1 MLARSIYF
9 CSNQI
14 LQFVVDTLNAYAY
27 ILQYCNGAFNLSGNY
42 PKVVKQTV
50 NLGSLPY
57 VSTVDEKGQ
66 RTIAFHEDHIVERF
80 PRVLSLVRIQ
90 DALEINLFLEHRYK
104 GLFMPPKRGGKKNPL
119 GGVSLITVQSLAN
132 SMSLFLQWVE
142 KNNVDWHEVYA
153 VSDSDKA
160 KYWLP
165 VYRYRK
171 HLIEQVIAK
180 DIDRDTANLYINHV
194 RQFYEWARKQRRIDK
209 VPFKYKTKVIKKKRK
224 DGGLDL
230 LFTDYGSEEKG
241 FTITTTDLLIPK
253 KYKQKKSGDAG
264 LSPYS
269 QDELKLLYASKELTK
284 QGAKLRVDLAVQ
296 CGLRAEE
303 IATFSASHVV
313 DPALD
318 NKAIYY
324 VTIIGKYDKERTIM
338 VSKGLM
344 ASLWQYRNGKEHQNR
359 LAKWQLEHGNC
370 DDAPLFLNRSGN
382 FMSRKSIGN
391 VISKVRKELA
401 PFGKTLK
408 RDFHDLRSTFATNLA
423 GFLIHKNLPI
433 GFVQYKLMQLM
444 GHADFSTTQK
454 YINFARSLTFDKQ
467 MASWVDKLFGE
478 FVAPLKED
486 AFHAEQ
492 SGGADA

>member
-1 MLARSIYF
+1 MS
-9 CSNQI
+9 S
-14 LQFVVDTLNAYAY
+14 
-27 ILQYCNGAFNLSGNY
+27 NY
-42 PKVVKQTV
+42 PKVIKQTV

-57 VSTVDEKGQ
+57 FSTIDEQGQ
-66 RTIAFHEDHIVERF
+66 RAVVFHEDHVIERF

-119 GGVSLITVQSLAN
+119 GGVSLITVESLAN

-142 KNNVDWHEVYA
+142 KHNVDWHEVYA

-171 HLIEQVIAK
+171 HLIEQVISK

-209 VPFKYKTKVIKKKRK
+209 VPFKYKTKVIKKARK

-253 KYKQKKSGDAG
+253 KYKQKKLGDAS

-269 QDELKLLYASKELTK
+269 QDELKLLYASEELARP
-284 QGAKLRVDLAVQ
+284 GAKLRVDLAAQ

-303 IATFSASHVV
+303 IATFKAIYVV
-313 DPALD
+313 DPSLD
-318 NKAIYY
+318 NKPIYH
-324 VTIIGKYDKERTIM
+324 VTIVGKFDKERTIM
-338 VSKGLM
+338 VSRSLM
-344 ASLWQYRNGKEHQNR
+344 SSLWQYRNGKEHQER
-359 LAKWQLEHGNC
+359 LAKWQLELGNC
-370 DDAPLFLNRSGN
+370 DDAPLFLNRSGD

-391 VISKVRKELA
+391 VISKVRNELA
-401 PFGKTLK
+401 PFGKTLQ

-423 GFLIHKNLPI
+423 GFLIHKNLPL

-478 FVAPLKED
+478 FVAPLQED
-486 AFHAEQ
+486 AFNAKQ
-492 SGGADA
+492 SGGEDA

>member
-1 MLARSIYF
+1 MSLYF
-9 CSNQI
+9 
-14 LQFVVDTLNAYAY
+14 
-27 ILQYCNGAFNLSGNY
+27 LQYFNGAVYLSVIY
-42 PKVVKQTV
+42 PNIVNRTV

-57 VSTVDEKGQ
+57 ISDVNEQGYREVM
-66 RTIAFHEDHIVERF
+66 FHEDRFIERF
-80 PRVLSLVRIQ
+80 PRVLSLNRLQ

-104 GLFMPPKRGGKKNPL
+104 GLFMPPKRGGNKNPL
-119 GGVSLITVQSLAN
+119 GGVSLVTVQSLAN

-142 KNNVDWHEVYA
+142 KNNVDWQEVYA

-180 DIDRDTANLYINHV
+180 GIERDTANLYINHV
-194 RQFYEWARKQRRIDK
+194 RQFYEWARKQKRIDK
-209 VPFKYKTKVIKKKRK
+209 VPFKYKTKIIKKKRK
-224 DGGLDL
+224 DGVLDL
-230 LFTDYGSEEKG
+230 LFTDYGSDEKG

-253 KYKQKKSGDAG
+253 KYKQKKLGDAG

-269 QDELKLLYASKELTK
+269 QEELKLLYASRELAK

-313 DPALD
+313 DPALG

-324 VTIIGKYDKERTIM
+324 LTIIGKYDKERTIM

-344 ASLWQYRNGKEHQNR
+344 TSLWQYRNGKEHQDR

-370 DDAPLFLNRSGN
+370 DDAPLFLNRSGD

-478 FVAPLKED
+478 LVEPLQEVAFNPD
-486 AFHAEQ
+486 F
-492 SGGADA
+492 SGEVNA

>member
-1 MLARSIYF
+1 MS
-9 CSNQI
+9 S
-14 LQFVVDTLNAYAY
+14 
-27 ILQYCNGAFNLSGNY
+27 NY
-42 PKVVKQTV
+42 PKVINQTV

-57 VSTVDEKGQ
+57 LSTIDEQGQ
-66 RTIAFHEDHIVERF
+66 RTVAFHEDHVIESF

-132 SMSLFLQWVE
+132 SMCLFLKWVE
-142 KNNVDWHEVYA
+142 KHNVDWHEVYA
-153 VSDSDKA
+153 ESDSDKA

-171 HLIEQVIAK
+171 HLIEQVISK

-209 VPFKYKTKVIKKKRK
+209 VPFKYKTKVIKKARK

-253 KYKQKKSGDAG
+253 KYKQKKSRDSS

-269 QDELKLLYASKELTK
+269 QDELKLLYASEELARPS
-284 QGAKLRVDLAVQ
+284 AKLRVDLAVQ

-303 IATFSASHVV
+303 IATFKAIYVV
-313 DPALD
+313 DPSLD
-318 NKAIYY
+318 NKPIYH
-324 VTIIGKYDKERTIM
+324 VTIVGKYDKERTVM

-344 ASLWQYRNGKEHQNR
+344 SSLWQYRNGKEHQDR
-359 LAKWQLEHGNC
+359 LAKWQFEQGHCNY
-370 DDAPLFLNRSGN
+370 APLFLNRSGD

-391 VISKVRKELA
+391 VISKVRNELA
-401 PFGKTLK
+401 PFGKTFQ

-423 GFLIHKNLPI
+423 GFLIHKNLPL

-478 FVAPLKED
+478 FVAPLQED
-486 AFHAEQ
+486 AFNAKR